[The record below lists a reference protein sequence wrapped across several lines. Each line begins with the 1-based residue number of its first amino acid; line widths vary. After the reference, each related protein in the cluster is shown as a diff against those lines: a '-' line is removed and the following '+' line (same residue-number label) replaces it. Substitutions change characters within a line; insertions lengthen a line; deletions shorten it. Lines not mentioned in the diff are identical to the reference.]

1 MIGNVRKF
9 EGNTTMSFKIS
20 NEQLLKKE
28 QSNMEKSWKII
39 ENRIWYKSVYGD
51 NDKYIKPKIKIY
63 NNSTITNFQSK
74 KMLEEKAP
82 LQVLV
87 NNNVRF
93 CCQCKKKYYSETL
106 LEEC

>member
-1 MIGNVRKF
+1 MLENLKAIQQCRLRLA
-9 EGNTTMSFKIS
+9 MSNYQKKKNQIWKRV
-20 NEQLLKKE
+20 EKLLK
-28 QSNMEKSWKII
+28 I
-39 ENRIWYKSVYGD
+39 EFDTKSVYGN

-82 LQVLV
+82 LQVFV